1 MDIPDEGAVP
11 TLAGV
16 EQDDCPLSPEH
27 ARELTIDTM
36 ASWALDGLYPTP
48 EIVERINAYLRGD
61 VTMDEYLDELRRP
74 PPGSRTSH

>member
-1 MDIPDEGAVP
+1 VDIPDEGAVP
-11 TLAGV
+11 TLAGA

-48 EIVERINAYLRGD
+48 RSSSASML
-61 VTMDEYLDELRRP
+61 TCAA
-74 PPGSRTSH
+74 T